1 MGRLT
6 EWKISF
12 GSLLFCA
19 SLLVGSQAP
28 WVEVRE
34 RWEKVGAHL
43 VLGLCSEEL
52 GPHFRGTSGWE
63 VILRDNGQRGRK

>member
-34 RWEKVGAHL
+34 QWEKVGANL
-43 VLGLCSEEL
+43 FLELCFEEL
-52 GPHFRGTSGWE
+52 CPHFREPVAG
-63 VILRDNGQRGRK
+63 K